1 MGACVLYGVDAT
13 RMHTDGNLLQ
23 LLQLERTND
32 GGGDG
37 GSGGGKLNTRLYGQE
52 RPISVVWNFPHPG

>member
-1 MGACVLYGVDAT
+1 
-13 RMHTDGNLLQ
+13 MHTDGNLLQ